1 MSGGAV
7 SNAVVEG
14 CSGALGSVIALLA
27 TYPLKT
33 IYTLQALST
42 GGSSVSE
49 AEADVSSR
57 LLAVARFLKQYKVCN
72 RQVLLYVHKI
82 LSTLYAGL
90 GPNVVESALSSGV
103 YFFFYSKLR
112 EQAVILSKRGC
123 SAAGNRSKDIGVIA
137 SLLVATT
144 AGALN
149 QLITM
154 PASVVATRIQG
165 HRSLTKRPPTTWE
178 TIASVFREDGLAGF
192 WKGLLPSMILLANPA
207 VQYMLFEKIKALLK
221 YWKAQRLAQ
230 AEKMS
235 DEAAAA
241 AAATAASAQQQHDQ
255 KELPRRCSADSDE
268 AMEAAT
274 AASKAAAGQRQA
286 AGRAPP
292 SSGSVELSAGE
303 VFLAGALAKIGAT
316 VATYPLIVVK
326 ARLQASSSA
335 ASNSSGG
342 TAYRASTWGV
352 VADTARHE
360 GMGGF
365 FKGLRAKIL
374 QTALNA
380 ALMLMLK
387 EQLHGVTKTALTCLT
402 SGPAGAAP
410 APAAAG

>member
-1 MSGGAV
+1 MSSPAV

-14 CSGALGSVIALLA
+14 CSGALGSVAALLA

-42 GGSSVSE
+42 GDTNGAAGV
-49 AEADVSSR
+49 AEPSSR
-57 LLAVARFLKQYKVCN
+57 LLVLARFLQQYK
-72 RQVLLYVHKI
+72 

-112 EQAVILSKRGC
+112 ETAVAWSWSKRGGG
-123 SAAGNRSKDIGVIA
+123 SGGESRSRDIGVLA

-154 PASVVATRIQG
+154 PVSVVATRVQG
-165 HRSLTKRPPTTWE
+165 YQSLKGASASTRPPTTWE

-207 VQYMLFEKIKALLK
+207 VQYMLFEKIKALFK
-221 YWKAQRLAQ
+221 FWKEQRLARS
-230 AEKMS
+230 AAAG
-235 DEAAAA
+235 AAAA
-241 AAATAASAQQQHDQ
+241 GGGGGGG
-255 KELPRRCSADSDE
+255 ELLPRRCSADSDE
-268 AMEAAT
+268 AMAPAA
-274 AASKAAAGQRQA
+274 AKAAAA
-286 AGRAPP
+286 APP
-292 SSGSVELSAGE
+292 AAKAVTLSAGE

-316 VATYPLIVVK
+316 IVTYPMIVIK
-326 ARLQASSSA
+326 ARLQASSSSSSA
-335 ASNSSGG
+335 AKAGASSSS
-342 TAYRASTWGV
+342 STWGV
-352 VADTARHE
+352 IVDTARNE
-360 GMGGF
+360 GPGGF

-387 EQLHGVTKTALTCLT
+387 EQLHGVTKAALSCC
-402 SGPAGAAP
+402 AAAP
-410 APAAAG
+410 ATTAAPSVAVKAPSAAG